1 MAGSCKCCEGVTC
14 QRFLNHNPLRR
25 AGLTAPGNHYIMNIK
40 KGKQTRAQRIVIYGV
55 EGIGKST
62 LASAAPAPLFLDTEN
77 GTGQLEVDRVEV
89 QTLSDIGV
97 VITELKQ
104 QLSAGMCEYKTLV
117 LDTADNLWRLC
128 ADSICA
134 ENNWTDIEKPG
145 YGKGYSMASDRF
157 RIVLSHFDALMKLG
171 MHVVIVSHAK
181 IDKISPPDNAE
192 YSKYAIKVSAPNK
205 QAESS
210 RELLKEWCDCL
221 LFCHYDTTVDSSKGK
236 AVGQHKRVVSTTCS
250 PAWEAKNRYNLPE
263 AMDMSTETMRAI
275 FEAAGCGQ
283 NAPAEA
289 PQSPQ
294 SVPTV
299 QPSASAHEVQETSA
313 DDILVRYF
321 VGIGKLQQGQTLE
334 ALPENLKAALK
345 ARPESALA
353 KAKAWCATN

>member
-1 MAGSCKCCEGVTC
+1 
-14 QRFLNHNPLRR
+14 
-25 AGLTAPGNHYIMNIK
+25 MNIR
-40 KGKQTRAQRIVIYGV
+40 KGKQVRAQRIVIYGV

-62 LASAAPAPLFLDTEN
+62 LAAAAQAPLFLDTEN

-89 QTLSDIGV
+89 QTLADIGG
-97 VITELKQ
+97 VITELQQ

-134 ENNWTDIEKPG
+134 ENNWTDIEKAG
-145 YGKGYSMASDRF
+145 YGKGYAMASDRF
-157 RIVLSHFDALMKLG
+157 RVVLSRFDSLMKLG

-236 AVGQHKRVVSTTCS
+236 AVGQHKRIVSTTCS

-263 AMDMSTETMRAI
+263 TMDMSPETMRAI
-275 FEAAGCGQ
+275 FAAAGCGQ

-289 PQSPQ
+289 PQSTQ
-294 SVPTV
+294 NVPTV
-299 QPSASAHEVQETSA
+299 QPSANAPEVQETSA

-321 VGIGKLQQGQTLE
+321 IGIGKLHQGQTLD

-345 ARPESALA
+345 ARPEAALA
-353 KAKAWCATN
+353 KAKAWAEQNA

>member
-1 MAGSCKCCEGVTC
+1 MYIILPLAGRGSQHPAT
-14 QRFLNHNPLRR
+14 
-25 AGLTAPGNHYIMNIK
+25 LTIMNIR
-40 KGKQTRAQRIVIYGV
+40 KGKQVRAQRVVIYGV

-89 QTLSDIGV
+89 QTLADIGS
-97 VITELKQ
+97 VITKLQQ

-134 ENNWTDIEKPG
+134 ENNWTDIEKAG
-145 YGKGYSMASDRF
+145 YGKGYAMASDRF
-157 RIVLSHFDALMKLG
+157 RVVLSHFDALMKLG

-263 AMDMSTETMRAI
+263 TMDMSPETMQAI
-275 FEAAGCGQ
+275 FAAAGCGQ
-283 NAPAEA
+283 NAPTTA

-294 SVPTV
+294 SVPEHV
-299 QPSASAHEVQETSA
+299 QQASTPAEPETSA

-345 ARPESALA
+345 ARPEAALA
-353 KAKAWCATN
+353 KAKAWCEAN

>member
-1 MAGSCKCCEGVTC
+1 MSDSCKCCEGVTC
-14 QRFLNHNPLRR
+14 RRFLNHNPPRR
-25 AGLTAPGNHYIMNIK
+25 AGLTAPGDHYIMNIK

-62 LASAAPAPLFLDTEN
+62 LAASAPAPLFLDTEN
-77 GTGQLEVDRVEV
+77 GTGQLNVDRVEV
-89 QTLSDIGV
+89 QTLGDIGSA
-97 VITELKQ
+97 ISELNQ
-104 QLSAGMCEYKTLV
+104 QLSAGSCEYKTLV

-134 ENNWTDIEKPG
+134 ENNWTDIEKAG
-145 YGKGYSMASDRF
+145 YGKGYAMASDRF

-263 AMDMSTETMRAI
+263 TMDMSPETIQAI
-275 FEAAGCGQ
+275 FTAAGCTQ

-289 PQSPQ
+289 HQSTQ
-294 SVPTV
+294 NVPEQV
-299 QPSASAHEVQETSA
+299 QQVSTPATQEPSA

-321 VGIGKLQQGQTLE
+321 IGIGKLQQGQTLD

-345 ARPESALA
+345 ARPEAALA
-353 KAKAWCATN
+353 KAREWNAKH

>member
-1 MAGSCKCCEGVTC
+1 M
-14 QRFLNHNPLRR
+14 HNLPPNR
-25 AGLTAPGNHYIMNIK
+25 AGLTAPGTHNMNIK
-40 KGKQTRAQRIVIYGV
+40 KGKQNRAQRIVIYGV

-62 LASAAPAPLFLDTEN
+62 LAASAPAPLFLDTEN
-77 GTGQLEVDRVEV
+77 GTGQLNVDRVEV
-89 QTLSDIGV
+89 QTLGDIGSA
-97 VITELKQ
+97 IAELNQ
-104 QLSAGMCEYKTLV
+104 QLSAGSCEYKTLV

-134 ENNWTDIEKPG
+134 ENNWPDIEKPG

-157 RIVLSHFDALMKLG
+157 RIVLSHMDTLMKKG

-205 QAESS
+205 QAEAS

-263 AMDMSTETMRAI
+263 SMDMSPETLPAI
-275 FEAAGCGQ
+275 FEAAGCAQ

-299 QPSASAHEVQETSA
+299 QPSANTPEELQTNA

-321 VGIGKLQQGQTLE
+321 TGIGKLQLGQGLE
-334 ALPENLKAALK
+334 DLPENLKAALK
-345 ARPESALA
+345 ARPEAALA
-353 KAKAWCATN
+353 KAREWVTANK

>member
-1 MAGSCKCCEGVTC
+1 
-14 QRFLNHNPLRR
+14 
-25 AGLTAPGNHYIMNIK
+25 MNIK

-62 LASAAPAPLFLDTEN
+62 LAASAPAPLFLDTEN
-77 GTGQLEVDRVEV
+77 GTGQLNVDRVEV
-89 QTLSDIGV
+89 QTLGDIGSA
-97 VITELKQ
+97 IAELSQ
-104 QLSAGMCEYKTLV
+104 QLSAGSCEYKTLV

-134 ENNWTDIEKPG
+134 ENNWTDIEKAG
-145 YGKGYSMASDRF
+145 YGKGYAMASDRF
-157 RIVLSHFDALMKLG
+157 RIVLSHMDTLMKKG

-192 YSKYAIKVSAPNK
+192 YSKYAIKVSAPNR
-205 QAESS
+205 QAEAS
-210 RELLKEWCDCL
+210 RELLKEWCDSL

-263 AMDMSTETMRAI
+263 SMDMSPETLPAI
-275 FEAAGCGQ
+275 FEAAGCAL

-294 SVPTV
+294 NVPTV
-299 QPSASAHEVQETSA
+299 QPSANTPEELQTNA

-321 VGIGKLQQGQTLE
+321 TGIGKLQLGQGLE
-334 ALPENLKAALK
+334 DLPENLKAALK
-345 ARPESALA
+345 ARPEAALA
-353 KAKAWCATN
+353 KAREWVTANK

>member
-1 MAGSCKCCEGVTC
+1 
-14 QRFLNHNPLRR
+14 
-25 AGLTAPGNHYIMNIK
+25 MNIK

-62 LASAAPAPLFLDTEN
+62 LAATAPAPLFLDTEN
-77 GTGQLEVDRVEV
+77 GTGQLNVDRVEV
-89 QTLSDIGV
+89 QTLGDIGSA
-97 VITELKQ
+97 IAELNQ
-104 QLSAGMCEYKTLV
+104 QLSNGSCEYKTLV

-134 ENNWTDIEKPG
+134 ENNWTDIEKAG
-145 YGKGYSMASDRF
+145 YGKGYAMASDRF
-157 RIVLSHFDALMKLG
+157 RIVLSHMDTLMKKG

-192 YSKYAIKVSAPNK
+192 YSKYAIKVSAPNR
-205 QAESS
+205 QAEVS
-210 RELLKEWCDCL
+210 RELLKEWCDSL

-263 AMDMSTETMRAI
+263 SMDMTPETLPAI
-275 FEAAGCGQ
+275 FEAAGCAQ
-283 NAPAEA
+283 NAPAET

-299 QPSASAHEVQETSA
+299 QPSANTPEKLQTNA

-321 VGIGKLQQGQTLE
+321 TGIGKLQLGQGLE
-334 ALPENLKAALK
+334 DLPENLKAALK
-345 ARPESALA
+345 ARPEAALA
-353 KAKAWCATN
+353 KAREWVTANK